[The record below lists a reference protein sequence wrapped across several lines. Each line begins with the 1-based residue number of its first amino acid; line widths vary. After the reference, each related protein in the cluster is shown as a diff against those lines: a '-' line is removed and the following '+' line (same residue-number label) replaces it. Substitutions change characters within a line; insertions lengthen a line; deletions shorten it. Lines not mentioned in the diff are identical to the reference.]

1 MRRTRLA
8 LLSGATVAAAGLA
21 LALILG
27 GTSGDTTRGPSPS
40 PSPSQ
45 SSTPAGASPP
55 AGFDGAA
62 LPTGIPAP
70 GFALTDQQGRR
81 VALADYRGQVVILTF
96 LSATPTGASPLIAQ
110 QIRGALDD
118 VGRPVP
124 AVAISADPSA
134 DTPARVRSF
143 LARTSLSGRMEY
155 LTGVPAQL
163 RALWRA
169 YRVTPMRAGR
179 AAFDRAA
186 SVLLIDPRGR
196 ERVLFGVEQ
205 LTPEGL
211 AHDVRR
217 LQAGQ

>member
-1 MRRTRLA
+1 M
-8 LLSGATVAAAGLA
+8 
-21 LALILG
+21 
-27 GTSGDTTRGPSPS
+27 
-40 PSPSQ
+40 
-45 SSTPAGASPP
+45 
-55 AGFDGAA
+55 GFDGAA
-62 LPTGIPAP
+62 LPTGIVAP
-70 GFALTDQQGRR
+70 GFALSDQQGRR
-81 VALADYRGQVVILTF
+81 VALSEYRGRVVILTF
-96 LSATPTGASPLIAQ
+96 LSATPTGASSLIAQ

-124 AVAISADPSA
+124 AVAISADPAA

-143 LARTSLSGRMEY
+143 LARASLSGRMEY
-155 LTGVPAQL
+155 LTGTPAQL

-196 ERVLFGVEQ
+196 ERVVFGIEQ

-211 AHDVRR
+211 AHDVQR